1 MMARIIAVDD
11 ALAIR
16 SAIKLILS
24 HHGHDVFDF
33 ENGKDAIEFARQES
47 VDLVITDLNMPEMNG
62 MSLISSLRRLEDYEH
77 TPILVM
83 TTETADYKKKKAKSV
98 GATGWIA
105 KPFTEERILKALN
118 KVLS

>member
-1 MMARIIAVDD
+1 MARIMAVDD

-16 SAIKLILS
+16 SAVNLILS
-24 HHGHDVFDF
+24 HHGHEVFIF
-33 ENGKDAIEFARQES
+33 EHAKDALEFARENS

-62 MSLISSLRRLEDYEH
+62 MSLITNLRRLESYAH
-77 TPILVM
+77 TPILIM
-83 TTETADYKKKKAKSV
+83 TTETADYKKKKGKSV

-105 KPFTEERILKALN
+105 KPFTEERILKALD